1 MIGIIGIST
10 YFPQK
15 TISVKQLI
23 ASENLDEQQRA
34 YFESVGIDTIQHADE
49 QESYDL
55 AKNAALKVIA
65 DYQVKPTDINLVV
78 HVQTRL
84 PQYLMSS
91 SSGRL
96 QFEVGAKN
104 ANAMSISDLGCTDMS
119 MAVKIAADHL
129 KANADARYI
138 LICYGNR
145 QYAPSRFRFPITING
160 DGGVALLIGRT
171 ARNQILDVNIKTSG
185 SYWDLFKVDYLGK
198 AFSDYREECSSF
210 RKYGFE
216 LAIESKLKISELN
229 DATLNRQELSKADIS
244 HYMLQNLSARSF
256 EFYETTFDL
265 KFAGVCRENLNKYGH
280 LGPADIMVNYQAGL
294 DNGTFR
300 SGDKVLIMNN
310 SPVASWS
317 NILLQA

>member
-1 MIGIIGIST
+1 M
-10 YFPQK
+10 
-15 TISVKQLI
+15 
-23 ASENLDEQQRA
+23 
-34 YFESVGIDTIQHADE
+34 
-49 QESYDL
+49 

-185 SYWDLFKVDYLGK
+185 SYWDLLRLTIWAKHFLIIAKNAAAFANMVLSWLLKV
-198 AFSDYREECSSF
+198 
-210 RKYGFE
+210 
-216 LAIESKLKISELN
+216 
-229 DATLNRQELSKADIS
+229 
-244 HYMLQNLSARSF
+244 NLR
-256 EFYETTFDL
+256 
-265 KFAGVCRENLNKYGH
+265 
-280 LGPADIMVNYQAGL
+280 
-294 DNGTFR
+294 
-300 SGDKVLIMNN
+300 
-310 SPVASWS
+310 
-317 NILLQA
+317 